1 MKTKHDRKGLF
12 ITMMGLL
19 LNERSKKMQTVN
31 RMAILVMF
39 TAVGLLMSACAAKSR
54 LERVPLTENPV
65 EVVNSFDNEIANG
78 LKNQLNV
85 LSPTWF
91 EKAETS
97 LHEAKK
103 ALDSR
108 EEISD
113 ILENVTQGRTYLN
126 TAEEMA
132 NISRTALRRVIKSR
146 DLARAAGATKLD
158 DYGKAEEQFL
168 DLTRAIEENNMRYPQ
183 RNEDKVTKAFQE
195 LELRAIKVQTIGEVR
210 QLIAK
215 AEEEG
220 VKKLAPES
228 LGLAQAKLK
237 AADAF
242 ITENP
247 YEREKMSDMAQDAL
261 FNAQR
266 ALEIAKQSKKIR
278 GIDSEQI
285 ALWMEDIL
293 HRTTGALNAPDM
305 RNESFDIQVEN
316 ILGSVKALQQDR
328 AHMILKTEELQAEKE
343 GLNRQILALE
353 TQTRE
358 EATAKERLEAE
369 RQAAEERLAAERRFN
384 QKFVEIQ
391 HYFQPD
397 EAEVYK
403 QGNQLVIR
411 LRAIQF
417 PVGKE
422 VIMPHNY
429 PLLSQVQRSI
439 RTFDKP
445 TVTIEGHT
453 DSTGSD
459 EVNAYLSQKRAD
471 AVREYLIANE
481 TLPAKD
487 IVAVGYGSKRPL
499 ASNETAEGRAI
510 NRRIDVIIK
519 PQVPAGQ

>member
-1 MKTKHDRKGLF
+1 MR
-12 ITMMGLL
+12 I
-19 LNERSKKMQTVN
+19 VN
-31 RMAILVMF
+31 RLGILVML
-39 TAVGLLMSACAAKSR
+39 TAAGFLMGACAASQSQ

-97 LHEAKK
+97 LREAKK
-103 ALDSR
+103 GLDSR

-113 ILENVTQGRTYLN
+113 ILQNVTRGRKHLS

-132 NISRTALRRVIKSR
+132 KLSRTALRRVIKSR

-158 DYGKAEEQFL
+158 DYGKVEEQFL
-168 DLTRAIEENNMRYPQ
+168 GLTKAIEEDNIRSAQ
-183 RNEDKVTKAFQE
+183 RNEERVGKAFQE
-195 LELRAIKVQTIGEVR
+195 LELRAIKVQTIGKVR
-210 QLIAK
+210 QLIAQ

-228 LGLAQAKLK
+228 LALAQAKLK

-266 ALEIAKQSKKIR
+266 ALEIAKQSQKIR
-278 GIDSEQI
+278 GMDSEQI
-285 ALWMEDIL
+285 AVWLEDIL

-316 ILGSVKALQQDR
+316 ILGSIKALQQDR
-328 AHMILKTEELQAEKE
+328 AHVILKTEELQSDRENLKK
-343 GLNRQILALE
+343 QILALE
-353 TQTRE
+353 AKTRE
-358 EATAKERLEAE
+358 EATAKEGLEAERQAAEAE

-411 LRAIQF
+411 LRAVQF

-445 TVTIEGHT
+445 SVTIEGHT

-499 ASNETAEGRAI
+499 ASNATAEGRAV
-510 NRRIDVIIK
+510 NRRIDVIVK

>member
-1 MKTKHDRKGLF
+1 MR
-12 ITMMGLL
+12 
-19 LNERSKKMQTVN
+19 TVN
-31 RMAILVMF
+31 RLGILVML
-39 TAVGLLMSACAAKSR
+39 TAAGFLMGACAASQSQ

-97 LHEAKK
+97 LREAKK
-103 ALDSR
+103 GLDSR

-113 ILENVTQGRTYLN
+113 ILQNVTRGRKHLS

-132 NISRTALRRVIKSR
+132 KLSRTALRRVIKSR

-168 DLTRAIEENNMRYPQ
+168 ALTRAIEEDNLRSAQ
-183 RNEDKVTKAFQE
+183 RNEEKVSKAFQE
-195 LELRAIKVQTIGEVR
+195 LELRAIKVQTIGKVR
-210 QLIAK
+210 QLIAQ

-228 LGLAQAKLK
+228 LALAQAKLK

-266 ALEIAKQSKKIR
+266 ALEIAKQSQKIR
-278 GIDSEQI
+278 GMDSEQI
-285 ALWMEDIL
+285 AVWLEDIL
-293 HRTTGALNAPDM
+293 HRTTGVLNAPDM

-316 ILGSVKALQQDR
+316 ILGSIKALQLDR
-328 AHMILKTEELQAEKE
+328 AHMILKTEELQADRENLKK
-343 GLNRQILALE
+343 QILALE
-353 TQTRE
+353 TKTRE
-358 EATAKERLEAE
+358 EATAKESLEAE

-411 LRAIQF
+411 LRAVQF

-445 TVTIEGHT
+445 SVTIEGHT

-499 ASNETAEGRAI
+499 ASNATAEGRAV
-510 NRRIDVIIK
+510 NRRIDVIVK
-519 PQVPAGQ
+519 PQVPAAQ